1 MNEEKFNPNVADGD
15 TMLIVARLGERKR
28 KLERMAEM
36 EQRLARRTTA
46 RLYTSI
52 VSAMAAVV
60 LLTLVLVPLWRMQI
74 SPLDK
79 TGISQPTFSDY
90 RSGNADIAEITK
102 LMNRQDYKQA
112 LTVTKKAL
120 HTSDIAL
127 KDLYGKDVEFDD
139 EELVYEEELE
149 RNTNSELRWAYIYLL
164 VKLDDVKEARRQLH
178 KYLKAKYYCQHQAE
192 AKALLEEINRL

>member
-1 MNEEKFNPNVADGD
+1 MNEEKFNPNAADGD

-52 VSAMAAVV
+52 VSAVAAVV

-79 TGISQPTFSDY
+79 TGISLPTFSDY

-120 HTSDIAL
+120 HTSDIA
-127 KDLYGKDVEFDD
+127 YGKDVEFDD

-178 KYLKAKYYCQHQAE
+178 KYLKAKDYCQHQAE
-192 AKALLEEINRL
+192 AKALLEEIN

>member
-79 TGISQPTFSDY
+79 TGISQPKFSDY

-139 EELVYEEELE
+139 EELVYEDELE

-178 KYLKAKYYCQHQAE
+178 KYLKAKDYCQHQAE
-192 AKALLEEINRL
+192 AKALLEEIN

>member
-1 MNEEKFNPNVADGD
+1 MNEEKFNHNAADAD

-36 EQRLARRTTA
+36 EHRMARRTTT

-52 VSAMAAVV
+52 ISAVAAVV
-60 LLTLVLVPLWRMQI
+60 LLIPVLVPLWRMQI
-74 SPLDK
+74 SPLDQ

-90 RSGNADIAEITK
+90 RGGNADIAEITK

-127 KDLYGKDVEFDD
+127 KDLYGQDVELDD

-149 RNTNSELRWAYIYLL
+149 RNNNSELRWTYIYLL

-178 KYLKAKYYCQHQAE
+178 KYLKAKDYCQHQAE
-192 AKALLEEINRL
+192 AKALLKEIN

>member
-139 EELVYEEELE
+139 EELVYEEELK
-149 RNTNSELRWAYIYLL
+149 RNNNSELRWAYIYLL

-178 KYLKAKYYCQHQAE
+178 KYLKAKDYCQHQAE
-192 AKALLEEINRL
+192 AKALLEEIN

>member
-1 MNEEKFNPNVADGD
+1 MNEEKFNHNVADGD

-36 EQRLARRTTA
+36 EQRMARRTTA

-52 VSAMAAVV
+52 VSAVAAVV
-60 LLTLVLVPLWRMQI
+60 LLTLVSVPLWRMQM

-79 TGISQPTFSDY
+79 TDISQPTFSDY

-149 RNTNSELRWAYIYLL
+149 RNNNSELRWAYIYLL

-178 KYLKAKYYCQHQAE
+178 KYLKAKDYCQHQAE
-192 AKALLEEINRL
+192 AKALLEEIN

>member
-1 MNEEKFNPNVADGD
+1 MNEEKFNPNVADAD

-127 KDLYGKDVEFDD
+127 KDLYGQDVELDD
-139 EELVYEEELE
+139 EELVYEKELE
-149 RNTNSELRWAYIYLL
+149 GNNNSELRWAYIYLL

-178 KYLKAKYYCQHQAE
+178 KYLKAKDYCQHQAE
-192 AKALLEEINRL
+192 AKALLKEIN

>member
-1 MNEEKFNPNVADGD
+1 MNEEKFNPNVADAD

-28 KLERMAEM
+28 KLERMAEI
-36 EQRLARRTTA
+36 EHRLARRTTA

-112 LTVTKKAL
+112 LTVMKKAL
-120 HTSDIAL
+120 PTSDIAL

-178 KYLKAKYYCQHQAE
+178 KYLKAKDYCQHQAE
-192 AKALLEEINRL
+192 AKALLEEIN

>member
-1 MNEEKFNPNVADGD
+1 MNEEKFNPNVADAD

-28 KLERMAEM
+28 KLERMAEI

-79 TGISQPTFSDY
+79 TGISQPKFSDY

-178 KYLKAKYYCQHQAE
+178 KYLKAKDYCQHQAE
-192 AKALLEEINRL
+192 AKALLEEIN

>member
-79 TGISQPTFSDY
+79 TGISQPKFSDY

-139 EELVYEEELE
+139 EELVYEEEWE

-178 KYLKAKYYCQHQAE
+178 KYLKAKDYCQHQAE
-192 AKALLEEINRL
+192 AKALLEEIN

>member
-127 KDLYGKDVEFDD
+127 KDLYGKEVEFDD

-178 KYLKAKYYCQHQAE
+178 KYLKAKDYCQHQAE

>member
-1 MNEEKFNPNVADGD
+1 MNEEKFNSNVADGD

-36 EQRLARRTTA
+36 EHRLARRTTA

-60 LLTLVLVPLWRMQI
+60 LFTLVLVPLWRMQI

-149 RNTNSELRWAYIYLL
+149 RNNNSELRWAYIYLL

-178 KYLKAKYYCQHQAE
+178 KYLKAKDYCQHQAE
-192 AKALLEEINRL
+192 AKALLEEIN

>member
-28 KLERMAEM
+28 KLERLAEM

-79 TGISQPTFSDY
+79 TGISQPKFSDY
-90 RSGNADIAEITK
+90 RSGNADIVEITK

-149 RNTNSELRWAYIYLL
+149 RNTNSELRWAYVYLL

-178 KYLKAKYYCQHQAE
+178 KYLKAKDYCQHQAE
-192 AKALLEEINRL
+192 AKALLEEIN

>member
-1 MNEEKFNPNVADGD
+1 MNEEKFNPNAADGD

-36 EQRLARRTTA
+36 EHRLVRRTTV

-52 VSAMAAVV
+52 VSAVAAVV
-60 LLTLVLVPLWRMQI
+60 LLTLVLVPLWRMQM

-90 RSGNADIAEITK
+90 RSGNADIVEITK

-178 KYLKAKYYCQHQAE
+178 KYLKAKDYCQHQAE
-192 AKALLEEINRL
+192 AKALLEEIN

>member
-1 MNEEKFNPNVADGD
+1 MNEEKFNPNAADGD

-52 VSAMAAVV
+52 VSAVAAVV

-79 TGISQPTFSDY
+79 TGISQPMFSDY

-178 KYLKAKYYCQHQAE
+178 KYLKAKDYCQHQAE
-192 AKALLEEINRL
+192 AKALLEEIN

>member
-1 MNEEKFNPNVADGD
+1 MNEEKFNPNAADAD

-36 EQRLARRTTA
+36 EHRLVRRTTA

-127 KDLYGKDVEFDD
+127 KDLYGKDVELDD

-178 KYLKAKYYCQHQAE
+178 KYLKAKDYCQHQAE

>member
-1 MNEEKFNPNVADGD
+1 MNEEKFNPNAADGD

-52 VSAMAAVV
+52 VSAVAAVV

-79 TGISQPTFSDY
+79 TGISQPTISDY

-178 KYLKAKYYCQHQAE
+178 KYLKAKDYCQHQAE
-192 AKALLEEINRL
+192 AKALLEEIN

>member
-60 LLTLVLVPLWRMQI
+60 LLTLVLVPLWRMQM

-102 LMNRQDYKQA
+102 LMNLQDYKQA

-178 KYLKAKYYCQHQAE
+178 KYLKAKDYCQHQAE
-192 AKALLEEINRL
+192 AKALLEEIN

>member
-1 MNEEKFNPNVADGD
+1 MNEEKFNPNVADAD

-28 KLERMAEM
+28 KLERMAEI
-36 EQRLARRTTA
+36 EHRLARRTTA

-149 RNTNSELRWAYIYLL
+149 RTTNSELRWAYIYLL

-178 KYLKAKYYCQHQAE
+178 KYLKAKDYCQHQAE
-192 AKALLEEINRL
+192 AKALLEEIN

>member
-36 EQRLARRTTA
+36 EQRMVRRTTA

-52 VSAMAAVV
+52 VSAMAAVI

-79 TGISQPTFSDY
+79 TGISRPTFSDY

-112 LTVTKKAL
+112 LTVTKKTL

-178 KYLKAKYYCQHQAE
+178 KYLKAKDYCQHQAE
-192 AKALLEEINRL
+192 AKALLEEIN

>member
-1 MNEEKFNPNVADGD
+1 MNEEKFNSNVADGD

-52 VSAMAAVV
+52 VSAVAAVV

-112 LTVTKKAL
+112 LIVTKKAL

-178 KYLKAKYYCQHQAE
+178 KYLKAKDYCQHQAE
-192 AKALLEEINRL
+192 AKALLEEIN

>member
-79 TGISQPTFSDY
+79 TGISQPKFSDY

-102 LMNRQDYKQA
+102 LMDRQDYKQA

-178 KYLKAKYYCQHQAE
+178 KYLKAKDYCQHQAE
-192 AKALLEEINRL
+192 AKALLEEIN

>member
-1 MNEEKFNPNVADGD
+1 MNEEKFNPNVADAD

-149 RNTNSELRWAYIYLL
+149 RNTNSELRWADIYLL

-178 KYLKAKYYCQHQAE
+178 KYLKAKDYCQHQAE
-192 AKALLEEINRL
+192 AKALLEEIN

>member
-1 MNEEKFNPNVADGD
+1 MNEEKFNHNAADAD

-36 EQRLARRTTA
+36 EHRMARRTTT

-52 VSAMAAVV
+52 ISAVA
-60 LLTLVLVPLWRMQI
+60 LLILVFVPLWRMQI

-90 RSGNADIAEITK
+90 RGGNADIAEITK

-127 KDLYGKDVEFDD
+127 KDLYGQDVELDD

-149 RNTNSELRWAYIYLL
+149 RNNNSELRWTYIYLL

-178 KYLKAKYYCQHQAE
+178 KYLKAKNYCQHQAE
-192 AKALLEEINRL
+192 AKALLKEIN

>member
-1 MNEEKFNPNVADGD
+1 MNEEKFNPNVADAD

-79 TGISQPTFSDY
+79 TGISQPKFSDY

-178 KYLKAKYYCQHQAE
+178 KYLKAKDYCQHQAE
-192 AKALLEEINRL
+192 AKALLEEIN

>member
-1 MNEEKFNPNVADGD
+1 MNEEKFNPNVADAD

-28 KLERMAEM
+28 KLERLAEM

-79 TGISQPTFSDY
+79 TGISQPKFSDY

-178 KYLKAKYYCQHQAE
+178 KYLKAKDYCQHQAE
-192 AKALLEEINRL
+192 AKALLEEIN

>member
-1 MNEEKFNPNVADGD
+1 MNEEKFNHNVADGD

-36 EQRLARRTTA
+36 EQRMARRTTA

-52 VSAMAAVV
+52 VSAVAAVV

-74 SPLDK
+74 PPLDK

-178 KYLKAKYYCQHQAE
+178 KYLKAKDYCQHQAE
-192 AKALLEEINRL
+192 AKALLEEIN

>member
-36 EQRLARRTTA
+36 EQRMVRRTTA

-52 VSAMAAVV
+52 VSAMAAVI

-79 TGISQPTFSDY
+79 TGISQPKFSDY
-90 RSGNADIAEITK
+90 RSGNADIVEITK

-178 KYLKAKYYCQHQAE
+178 KYLKAKDYCQHQAE
-192 AKALLEEINRL
+192 AKALLEEIN

>member
-1 MNEEKFNPNVADGD
+1 MNEEKFNPNAADAD

-28 KLERMAEM
+28 KLERMSEM
-36 EQRLARRTTA
+36 EHRLARRTTA

-52 VSAMAAVV
+52 VSAVAAVI

-74 SPLDK
+74 PPLDK

-90 RSGNADIAEITK
+90 RSGNVDIAEITK

-127 KDLYGKDVEFDD
+127 KDLYGQDVELDD
-139 EELVYEEELE
+139 EELVYEKELE
-149 RNTNSELRWAYIYLL
+149 GNNNSELRWAYIYLL
-164 VKLDDVKEARRQLH
+164 VKLYDVKEARRQLH
-178 KYLKAKYYCQHQAE
+178 KYLKAKDYCQHQAE
-192 AKALLEEINRL
+192 AKALLEEIN

>member
-36 EQRLARRTTA
+36 EQRMARRTTA

-52 VSAMAAVV
+52 VSAMAAVI

-79 TGISQPTFSDY
+79 TGISQPTFCDY

-102 LMNRQDYKQA
+102 LMNWQDYKQA

-178 KYLKAKYYCQHQAE
+178 KYLKAKDYCQHQAE
-192 AKALLEEINRL
+192 AKALLEEIN

>member
-1 MNEEKFNPNVADGD
+1 MNEEKFNPNVADAD

-28 KLERMAEM
+28 KLERMSEM
-36 EQRLARRTTA
+36 EHRLARRTTA

-178 KYLKAKYYCQHQAE
+178 KYLKAKDYCQHQAE
-192 AKALLEEINRL
+192 AKALLEEIN

>member
-1 MNEEKFNPNVADGD
+1 MNEEKFNPNAADGD
-15 TMLIVARLGERKR
+15 TMLIVARLGERNR

-36 EQRLARRTTA
+36 EHRLARRTTA

-52 VSAMAAVV
+52 VSAMAAVI

-74 SPLDK
+74 PPLDK

-102 LMNRQDYKQA
+102 LMDRQDYKQA

-178 KYLKAKYYCQHQAE
+178 KYLKAKDYCQHQAE
-192 AKALLEEINRL
+192 AKALLKEIN

>member
-79 TGISQPTFSDY
+79 TGISQPKFSDY

-178 KYLKAKYYCQHQAE
+178 KYLKAKDYCQHQAE
-192 AKALLEEINRL
+192 AKVLLEEIN

>member
-1 MNEEKFNPNVADGD
+1 MNEEKFNHNAADAD

-36 EQRLARRTTA
+36 EHRMVRRTTT

-52 VSAMAAVV
+52 ISAVA
-60 LLTLVLVPLWRMQI
+60 LLILVFVPLWCMQI
-74 SPLDK
+74 SPLDQ

-102 LMNRQDYKQA
+102 LMNQQDYKQA

-127 KDLYGKDVEFDD
+127 KDLYGQDVGLDD

-149 RNTNSELRWAYIYLL
+149 RNNNSELRWTYIYLL

-178 KYLKAKYYCQHQAE
+178 KYLKAKNYCQHQAE
-192 AKALLEEINRL
+192 AKALLKEIN

>member
-1 MNEEKFNPNVADGD
+1 MNEEKFNPNAADGD

-36 EQRLARRTTA
+36 EHRLARRTTV

-52 VSAMAAVV
+52 VSAVAAVV
-60 LLTLVLVPLWRMQI
+60 LLTLVLVPLWRMQM

-90 RSGNADIAEITK
+90 RSGNADIVEITK

-139 EELVYEEELE
+139 EELVYEEEME

-178 KYLKAKYYCQHQAE
+178 KYLKAKDYCQHQAE
-192 AKALLEEINRL
+192 AKALLEEIN

>member
-1 MNEEKFNPNVADGD
+1 MNGEKFNPNVADGD

-79 TGISQPTFSDY
+79 TGISQPKFSDY

-178 KYLKAKYYCQHQAE
+178 KYLKAKDYCQHQAE
-192 AKALLEEINRL
+192 AKALLEEIN

>member
-1 MNEEKFNPNVADGD
+1 MNEEKFNPNVADAD

-36 EQRLARRTTA
+36 EHRLARRTTA

-52 VSAMAAVV
+52 VSAVAAVA

-74 SPLDK
+74 PPLDK
-79 TGISQPTFSDY
+79 TGISQPKFSDY

-178 KYLKAKYYCQHQAE
+178 KYLKAKDYCQHQAE
-192 AKALLEEINRL
+192 AKALLEEIN

>member
-1 MNEEKFNPNVADGD
+1 MNEEKFNPNVADAD

-28 KLERMAEM
+28 KLERMSEM
-36 EQRLARRTTA
+36 EHRLARRTTA

-52 VSAMAAVV
+52 VSAVAAVV
-60 LLTLVLVPLWRMQI
+60 LLTLVLVPLWRMQM

-90 RSGNADIAEITK
+90 RSGNADIVEITK

-178 KYLKAKYYCQHQAE
+178 KYLKAKDYCQHQAE
-192 AKALLEEINRL
+192 AKALLEEIN

>member
-102 LMNRQDYKQA
+102 LMNWQDYKQA

-178 KYLKAKYYCQHQAE
+178 KYLKAKDYCQHQAE
-192 AKALLEEINRL
+192 AKALLEEIN

>member
-36 EQRLARRTTA
+36 EQRMARRTTA

-120 HTSDIAL
+120 HNSDIAL

-178 KYLKAKYYCQHQAE
+178 KYLKAKDYCQHQAE
-192 AKALLEEINRL
+192 AKALLEEIN